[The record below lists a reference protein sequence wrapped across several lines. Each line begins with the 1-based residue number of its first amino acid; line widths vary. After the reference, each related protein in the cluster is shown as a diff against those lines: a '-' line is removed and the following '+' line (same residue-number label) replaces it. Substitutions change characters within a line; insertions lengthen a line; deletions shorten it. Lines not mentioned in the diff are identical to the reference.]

1 MGWSKSESSTARI
14 VEDGICYPSVKRR
27 MTRFEAELREQQRQT
42 AAVLL
47 GQLYAQAAL
56 LKVSQDEGEGFY
68 VSALDVE
75 RMLSFDRDHKERL
88 AGQKSLVFKLFGG
101 VSPQMLQESESLQR
115 FARSYG
121 YSTSVS
127 QKREEMLAFDIDF
140 DVANQQDWLT
150 CEIVGASCDAAPSN
164 KMRDLHCRELWGRVE
179 QYQQHVTMS
188 GVLLR
193 LAKWSSKIASL
204 FRLLTVYCSLFHIS
218 QLDCFVQQTSHFWCV
233 HPYS

>member
-1 MGWSKSESSTARI
+1 
-14 VEDGICYPSVKRR
+14 

-88 AGQKSLVFKLFGG
+88 AGQKSLVFNLFGG

-115 FARSYG
+115 FARPYG
-121 YSTSVS
+121 YSISVS
-127 QKREEMLAFDIDF
+127 QFREEMLAFDVDF
-140 DVANQQDWLT
+140 DANQQDWLT

-164 KMRDLHCRELWGRVE
+164 KMRLICIAESCGDWCAFEASQVILQNRFFIQIIDC
-179 QYQQHVTMS
+179 
-188 GVLLR
+188 LL
-193 LAKWSSKIASL
+193 
-204 FRLLTVYCSLFHIS
+204 
-218 QLDCFVQQTSHFWCV
+218 
-233 HPYS
+233 